1 MKAFKAVFGKY
12 YDVENLIDYII
23 ITDLIKDIDG
33 FSKNWQW
40 FTYDGI
46 KWWVGLY
53 DCDCA
58 CGGNFEG
65 NKISDV
71 LNDHI
76 NASTDA
82 PNGFIIKYYT
92 KELNSRYKY
101 LADKGI
107 VSAGNIFS
115 LLKDWTMSIGTDFF
129 KEEYKKWDD
138 SPCIADSVIRTDYW
152 EPVLDAEGN
161 PQTITYETFDATNAY
176 NVGDVVSFGLS
187 TQMGYFKFK
196 CIKNTPALGTNTP
209 HTVSAYSPIK
219 KFKHCDNIYR
229 VQKWI
234 EQNTANMDKVY
245 NYTRNN

>member
-1 MKAFKAVFGKY
+1 MKVIRLGVF
-12 YDVENLIDYII
+12 ETNSSPTHTMII
-23 ITDLIKDIDG
+23 MP
-33 FSKNWQW
+33 
-40 FTYDGI
+40 
-46 KWWVGLY
+46 
-53 DCDCA
+53 
-58 CGGNFEG
+58 E
-65 NKISDV
+65 
-71 LNDHI
+71 
-76 NASTDA
+76 
-82 PNGFIIKYYT
+82 
-92 KELNSRYKY
+92 
-101 LADKGI
+101 
-107 VSAGNIFS
+107 
-115 LLKDWTMSIGTDFF
+115 
-129 KEEYKKWDD
+129 EEYKKWDD